1 MRFLHAPDSASEEV
15 DACCSAARFVGVR
28 TTGLCVVPFSC
39 GCGSSEGSSGSIV
52 SSSGVFT
59 PPPVIVEEA
68 QCVDRSDRGACPAT
82 ASHPCIP
89 ITRTPPE
96 PPCIKSRPLDLKTP
110 SRWAMETPGISE
122 STPLLFS
129 SSVPR
134 PCIRPVINRLLAQSN
149 TTPTADHILAQI
161 PLAHRDLISSYRTAF
176 VLVTLLQIESDTRK
190 QLARDDSL
198 NLWDAWDHHVNA
210 ELVVEHCAS
219 HVLEVWTGFLRIPR
233 NNANLDALIWT
244 AFPLEEDGSTSVCRM
259 CLTFTSY
266 LDSRKN

>member
-1 MRFLHAPDSASEEV
+1 MRVVRQHGSLVSERLAYVSCPSVVAVEAPKVRLARLCPVVACSRRRRSSWRKLNAWIGVIEV
-15 DACCSAARFVGVR
+15 R
-28 TTGLCVVPFSC
+28 
-39 GCGSSEGSSGSIV
+39 
-52 SSSGVFT
+52 
-59 PPPVIVEEA
+59 
-68 QCVDRSDRGACPAT
+68 
-82 ASHPCIP
+82 ASHPRIP